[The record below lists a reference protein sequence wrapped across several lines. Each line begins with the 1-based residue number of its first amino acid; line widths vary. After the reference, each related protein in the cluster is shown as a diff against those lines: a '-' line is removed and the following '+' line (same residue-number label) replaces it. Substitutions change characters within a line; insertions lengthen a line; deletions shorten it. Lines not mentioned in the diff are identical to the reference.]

1 MFVKP
6 YAQPIC
12 LYHLWF
18 ENDEFDDLWRHV
30 GINIHPN
37 LVAIHL
43 HKKLESWDF
52 GNTNVEE
59 V

>member
-1 MFVKP
+1 MMNLM
-6 YAQPIC
+6 IC
-12 LYHLWF
+12 GDVL
-18 ENDEFDDLWRHV
+18 

-52 GNTNVEE
+52 GSTNVEE

>member
-1 MFVKP
+1 MMNLM
-6 YAQPIC
+6 IC
-12 LYHLWF
+12 GDML
-18 ENDEFDDLWRHV
+18 

-43 HKKLESWDF
+43 HLESWDF
-52 GNTNVEE
+52 WNTNVEE